1 MNPQETVKTLMDAV
15 QAGDFKTAR
24 TLLANDFHFS
34 GSVPEP
40 LGAGPWIGLSANLKT
55 AFPNLD
61 YHFGIKGT
69 AGDVVKISAQLTGR
83 HTGNLNL
90 TALDMGMMAAT
101 GKAFSMAYEE
111 GEVTVRDQQ
120 VTAWKVQPCEEAG
133 LLTILSQLVSQV
145 SFNLGR
151 KQAAFSVSRWDEARC
166 AVGQTL
172 EKAGKSA
179 WRN

>member
-1 MNPQETVKTLMDAV
+1 MNPQETVRTLMDAV
-15 QAGDFKTAR
+15 QAGDFRTAR
-24 TLLANDFHFS
+24 ALLSSDFHFS

-61 YHFGIKGT
+61 YHFGVKGA
-69 AGDVVKISAQLTGR
+69 AGGVVKISARLTGR

-90 TALDMGMMAAT
+90 MALDMGMMAAT

-120 VTAWKVQPCEEAG
+120 VTQWTVQPCEGAG
-133 LLTILSQLVSQV
+133 LMTILSQLVSQV
-145 SFNLGR
+145 PSNTGR
-151 KQAAFSVSRWDEARC
+151 RQSALSVSRWDDARR
-166 AVGQTL
+166 ADRQTS
-172 EKAGKSA
+172 EKAGKSS